1 MPLFLQLPERRFS
14 GYIFDCDGT
23 IADTMPI
30 HFRAWTR
37 ALTEAGGQFP
47 EELFY
52 EWGGKPTDVIVGQLN
67 DRYGLD
73 LDVAETVRKK
83 EDYYLQTVSEVTPV
97 KQVLEIAQEMHGLVP
112 MAIASGGHRELVE
125 ATLNALGIIRLFDA
139 IVCAEDYVN
148 GKPAPDPFLEAAR
161 RLGVSPG
168 NCVVFEDSPTGI
180 QAAEAA
186 GMQHVFVPT
195 AERRHRK

>member
-1 MPLFLQLPERRFS
+1 MSFLLELPARRFG

-30 HFRAWTR
+30 HFRSWTR
-37 ALTEAGGQFP
+37 ALTEAGGRFP

-52 EWGGKPTDVIVGQLN
+52 EWGGKPTDVIVAQLN
-67 DRYGLD
+67 ERFGLS
-73 LDVAETVRKK
+73 LDVAKTVRQK
-83 EDYYLQTVSEVTPV
+83 EDYYLQMVSGVTPV
-97 KQVLEIAQEMHGLVP
+97 EPVLEIARSMHGLVP
-112 MAIASGGHRELVE
+112 LAIASGGHRELVE
-125 ATLNALGIIRLFDA
+125 ATLNALGILSLFDA
-139 IVCAEDYVN
+139 VVCAEDYVH

-161 RLGVSPG
+161 QIGVAPAD
-168 NCVVFEDSPTGI
+168 CIVFEDSPTGI

-195 AERRHRK
+195 AGLRVRE

>member
-1 MPLFLQLPERRFS
+1 MELTLELPDRRFG

-30 HFRAWTR
+30 HFRAWTK

-52 EWGGKPTDVIVGQLN
+52 EWGGKPTDVIVAQLN
-67 DRYGLD
+67 ERYGLSMD
-73 LDVAETVRKK
+73 IAKTVRQK
-83 EDYYLQTVSEVTPV
+83 EDYYLQMVPGVAPV
-97 KQVLEIAQEMHGLVP
+97 EPVLRIAREMAGVVP
-112 MAIASGGHRELVE
+112 IAIASGGHRELVE
-125 ATLNALGIIRLFDA
+125 ATLNALGILSLFDA
-139 IVCAEDYVN
+139 VVCAEDYVR

-161 RLGVSPG
+161 RLGVEPAE
-168 NCVVFEDSPTGI
+168 CVVFEDSPTGI
-180 QAAEAA
+180 LAAEAA

-195 AERRHRK
+195 ADRRFRN

>member
-1 MPLFLQLPERRFS
+1 MPLFLKLPERRFK

-52 EWGGKPTDVIVGQLN
+52 EWGGKPTDVIVAQLN
-67 DRYGLD
+67 ARYGLS
-73 LDVAETVRKK
+73 LDVVKTVRQK
-83 EDYYLQTVSEVTPV
+83 EDYYLQMVSEVTPV
-97 KQVLEIAQEMHGLVP
+97 EPVLEIAREMHGLVP

-125 ATLNALGIIRLFDA
+125 ATLNALGIIHLFDA
-139 IVCAEDYVN
+139 VVCAEDYIN

-161 RLGVSPG
+161 RIGVDPG
-168 NCVVFEDSPTGI
+168 NCIVFEDSPTGI

-195 AERRHRK
+195 AERRPQE